1 MLTFLY
7 AFIYVQKEQE
17 NNSTVSTES
26 EKSSENHYQDPKLLG
41 EITPEPIESDFT
53 KLSSINS
60 QELILSAAPK
70 STSDCSITENFESSV
85 SNDNLENSTL
95 IKKDENELNT
105 KEKPVSSEHS
115 EGNQSLISA
124 EPSKSQEDYKVF

>member
-26 EKSSENHYQDPKLLG
+26 EKSSENHYQDPKLID

-53 KLSSINS
+53 KLSSLNS

-70 STSDCSITENFESSV
+70 STSDCSIAETFESSV
-85 SNDNLENSTL
+85 STDTLENSTL
-95 IKKDENELNT
+95 IEKDENELNT
-105 KEKPVSSEHS
+105 KEKPVLSEHS

-124 EPSKSQEDYKVF
+124 EPSKSQ